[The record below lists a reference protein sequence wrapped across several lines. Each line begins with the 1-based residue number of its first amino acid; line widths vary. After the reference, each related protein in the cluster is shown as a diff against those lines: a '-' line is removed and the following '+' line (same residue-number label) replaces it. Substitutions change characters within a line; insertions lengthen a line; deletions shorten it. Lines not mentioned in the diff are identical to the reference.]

1 MIRSLGV
8 GGVTYAIYN
17 KRRNYETVEKNDIQ
31 YNEIIKSQVMQ
42 LMNSSQLKTIS
53 IPNETVHRMI

>member
-1 MIRSLGV
+1 VIRSLGV